1 MNSVY
6 NRELGT
12 MRFDLQVIASWI
24 EPGSRVLDLG
34 CGSGDLLDYLKQHKQ
49 VNGTGIELSEDKV
62 ARCIERGL
70 TVLQGDFRQEVRDYP
85 EGRFDMVVLSQTLQ
99 QIHDP
104 KELLMDLLVIGKRV
118 IVSFPNFAHWS
129 ARLQLLWTG
138 MAPVTDQLPY
148 EWYNTPNI
156 RVISIKD
163 FKRFLRM
170 FGVRTVREV
179 AINTHHHDYKGNIV
193 RSFKNLRAT
202 YGIMMLERV
211 S

>member
-1 MNSVY
+1 MNAVY
-6 NRELGT
+6 NPELGS

-34 CGSGDLLDYLKQHKQ
+34 CGAGDLLDYLKHNRQ
-49 VNGTGIELSEDKV
+49 VTGTGIELSEEKA

-70 TVLQGDFRQEVRDYP
+70 TVLQGDFRREVRDYP
-85 EGRFDMVVLSQTLQ
+85 EGRFDVVVLSQTLQ
-99 QIHDP
+99 QITDP
-104 KELLMDLLVIGKRV
+104 KELLTDLLWIGKRV

-129 ARLQLLWTG
+129 ARLQFLLTG
-138 MAPVTDQLPY
+138 MAPITDQLPY

-156 RVISIKD
+156 RVISIND
-163 FKRFLRM
+163 FKRFLRL
-170 FGVRTVREV
+170 FGVRIVREV

-193 RSFKNLRAT
+193 RTLKNLRAT

-211 S
+211 G

>member
-1 MNSVY
+1 
-6 NRELGT
+6 

-34 CGSGDLLDYLKQHKQ
+34 CGNGDLLAYLKKYKQ
-49 VNGTGIELSEDKV
+49 VNGTGIEYAEEKV

-70 TVLQGDFRQEVRDYP
+70 TVLQGDFRKEVCDYP
-85 EGRFDMVVLSQTLQ
+85 EGRFDVIVLSQTLQ

-104 KELLMDLLVIGKRV
+104 KELLIDLLWIGKRV

-129 ARLQLLWTG
+129 ARLQILLTG
-138 MAPVTDQLPY
+138 IAPVTDQLPF
-148 EWYNTPNI
+148 EWYDTPNI

-170 FGVRTVREV
+170 LGVRTVREV

-193 RSFKNLRAT
+193 RYFKNLRAT
-202 YGIMMLERV
+202 YGIMMLERMP
-211 S
+211 